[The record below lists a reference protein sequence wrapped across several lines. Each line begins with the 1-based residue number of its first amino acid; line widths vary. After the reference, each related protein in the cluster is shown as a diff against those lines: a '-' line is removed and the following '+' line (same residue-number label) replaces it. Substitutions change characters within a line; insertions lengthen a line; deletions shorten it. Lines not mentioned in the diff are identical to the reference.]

1 MNRLTCQF
9 FLGLAWLLTCSWAQ
23 AILPIETLT
32 TPQGAKV
39 YLIQSHNLP
48 MVDVQIDFD
57 AGERRDPPHQS
68 GLADSVAGMTA
79 KGVRA
84 EAGLPALDE
93 NQLGQAWADLGA
105 SFAGSASDDRMSFRL
120 RSLTRPELLQQ
131 AVSLAARQ
139 LGHPAYQAD
148 QWEQERDRA
157 IAALREADTRPAT
170 VANQR
175 FMEALYPAHA
185 YGRHT
190 TEQSL
195 KAIQASDLQ
204 AFHRQHL
211 WACRAKV
218 SVVGDL
224 TSQQALNLAQ
234 QLLAHL
240 NPSADCPALPPVP
253 DAQLLTRVQ
262 NIRIA
267 FQAAQAQVLMG
278 QPAIKRTDPDYFALL
293 VGNHILGGGGFV
305 SRLTHQVREQ
315 RGLSYSVYSY
325 FAPAMNVGPFVAGL
339 QTRPDQADQA
349 LKLTQD
355 VIREFVAHGP
365 TVDELKAAQDNLI
378 GGFALRLDS
387 NKKLLDN
394 LANLAWHDLPLD
406 YLDQWTQKV
415 AAVTVTDIVQAFQR
429 HVHPERM
436 VHLILGPQ

>member
-1 MNRLTCQF
+1 
-9 FLGLAWLLTCSWAQ
+9 
-23 AILPIETLT
+23 
-32 TPQGAKV
+32 
-39 YLIQSHNLP
+39 
-48 MVDVQIDFD
+48 
-57 AGERRDPPHQS
+57 
-68 GLADSVAGMTA
+68 
-79 KGVRA
+79 
-84 EAGLPALDE
+84 
-93 NQLGQAWADLGA
+93 
-105 SFAGSASDDRMSFRL
+105 MSFRL

-131 AVSLAARQ
+131 VATLAARQ

-148 QWEQERDRA
+148 HWDEERARA
-157 IAALREADTRPAT
+157 VAALREAATRPAT

-175 FMEALYPAHA
+175 FMAALYPDHP
-185 YGRHT
+185 YGRST

-204 AFHRQHL
+204 GFHRQHL
-211 WACRAKV
+211 WACRAKI
-218 SVVGDL
+218 SMVGDL

-240 NPSADCPALPPVP
+240 NPNPECNTLPSVP
-253 DAQLLTRVQ
+253 DAQPLTREQ
-262 NIRIA
+262 NIRIP
-267 FQAAQAQVLMG
+267 FQAAQAQILIG
-278 QPAIKRTDPDYFALL
+278 QPAIKRTHPDYFALL

-325 FAPAMNVGPFVAGL
+325 FAPAMNVGPFIAGL

-349 LKLTQD
+349 LKLSQD

-365 TVDELKAAQDNLI
+365 TIEELKAAQDNLI

-394 LANLAWHDLPLD
+394 LANLAWHGLPLD
-406 YLDQWTQKV
+406 YLDQWTQQV
-415 AAVTVTDIVQAFQR
+415 AAVTVPDIAQASQR
-429 HVHPERM
+429 HVHPDRM